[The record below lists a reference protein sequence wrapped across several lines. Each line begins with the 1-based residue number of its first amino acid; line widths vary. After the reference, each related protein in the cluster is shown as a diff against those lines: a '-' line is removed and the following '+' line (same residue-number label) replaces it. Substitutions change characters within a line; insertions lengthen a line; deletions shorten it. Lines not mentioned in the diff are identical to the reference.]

1 MDEEYL
7 PITQAAKRFGVSYQ
21 TLWRLVRAG
30 RLSTYQSQTN
40 RRVKLVKRADVEAL
54 MVPKP
59 IAAGESWVA
68 GA

>member
-7 PITQAAKRFGVSYQ
+7 PITHAAKRFGVSHQ